1 MYHLGLDRILLS
13 LLYDLQYTDLCVY
26 LIRDPYI
33 RFLWQYPI
41 FTLITTG

>member
-26 LIRDPYI
+26 LIRDPI
-33 RFLWQYPI
+33 SRNISRDLAAEK
-41 FTLITTG
+41 